1 MTLRLSAWLLLCL
14 GFPAIALGSPAD
26 EAAVASTVQ
35 SMYTALRTDDA
46 ALFAKVTTQDFYAY
60 DVGKQ
65 FTGEQLLT
73 LIKCA
78 HASGRVFVWQ
88 VTEPRVHIEGN
99 TAWLTYRNRGSVG
112 DASGSKPVT
121 WLESAVLHKMDGIWR
136 IHFLHAT
143 RAAE

>member
-1 MTLRLSAWLLLCL
+1 MRLIGFACLLLCL
-14 GFPAIALGSPAD
+14 GLPGAAVASPAE
-26 EAAVASTVQ
+26 EAAVAETMR

-46 ALFAKVTTQDFYAY
+46 TLFAQVTTPDFYAY

-65 FTGEQLLT
+65 FTGEQLLA
-73 LIKCA
+73 LIKSA
-78 HASGRVFVWQ
+78 HAAGRVFVWQ

-99 TAWLTYRNRGSVG
+99 TAWLTYLNRGSVG

-121 WLESAVLHKMDGIWR
+121 WLESAVLHRMDGIWR